1 MQSVDISLGE
11 KFQTERP
18 EAYVSAARILDPTN
32 FGAWISTPFRDLP
45 YKVQKALMGHNKIY
59 LLASVIP
66 RGEELL
72 SEAREAL
79 WAAEVKVQELREV
92 VKTWERSVSKERSQ
106 LARLRKQLFEP
117 E

>member
-11 KFQTERP
+11 KFQTEQP
-18 EAYVSAARILDPTN
+18 EAYLSAARVLDPTN

-45 YKVQKALMGHNKIY
+45 YKVQKALLGHNKIY
-59 LLASVIP
+59 LLASVLP

-79 WAAEVKVQELREV
+79 YAAEVKVQKLREV
-92 VKTWERSVSKERSQ
+92 AKSWEKTISKERSQ